1 MTRVTME
8 QSPGGWQTYF
18 RLKDV
23 GRYLQDSFFRIRR
36 LDANETLGPEGWKS
50 EDISNEAPQY
60 LEDRDLLLEIDS
72 RLINYF
78 ETGRPIEIHVAELNL
93 SERVLPPQLDPVPA
107 SRNVGP
113 REGTRIPF
121 QKSPLRQQEPASQRP
136 GGSAARGGR
145 SSVVQADTSSLDDDD
160 VERTKLQG
168 HLAGHEPEPR
178 AERGASSSDRDDRGS
193 DGLTRVMPDDS
204 RRAEDA
210 DGHTAIVS
218 AEDRDPDE
226 SRGDDPTLE
235 DEDEADGSSE
245 QIPDEQSES
254 NNVPEP
260 RKRRAWARTLA
271 AVGVGLVIGFFSK
284 YIYEEY
290 FPDAIFGA
298 RPTGGQVDRDR
309 ARVLTDAFAPLA
321 NDLKQVAAKSPL
333 GVSPDTVV
341 TRMQVDR
348 GTSFYNYGAKKANEG
363 NKPEAVYWYKQSLKT
378 CNFDAITF
386 LGDAYLSGEGVQRD
400 TRTGFQLMR
409 LSAALGSEQART
421 YIIELLRGGSVP
433 NAPRGLSQA
442 YEQQS
447 N

>member
-36 LDANETLGPEGWKS
+36 LDANETLGPEGWKN

-60 LEDRDLLLEIDS
+60 LEGRDLLLEIDS

-78 ETGRPIEIHVAELNL
+78 ETGRAIEIHVAELNL
-93 SERVLPPQLDPVPA
+93 SERVLPPQLDPVPN

-121 QKSPLRQQEPASQRP
+121 QKSPPREQGSPSQRP
-136 GGSAARGGR
+136 GGPAARGAR
-145 SSVVQADTSSLDDDD
+145 SSVAQTDTSFDDD
-160 VERTKLQG
+160 ERTKLQG
-168 HLAGHEPEPR
+168 HLAGSEPEPR
-178 AERGASSSDRDDRGS
+178 AERHASSSDRDDRGS
-193 DGLTRVMPDDS
+193 DGLTREVPDDS
-204 RRAEDA
+204 HRGDDT

-218 AEDRDPDE
+218 EEDRDQDE
-226 SRGDDPTLE
+226 LRGDDPTVLE
-235 DEDEADGSSE
+235 DEDEVDGSSE
-245 QIPDEQSES
+245 QIVDEQSQS
-254 NNVPEP
+254 NNLPEP
-260 RKRRAWARTLA
+260 KKRRAWARTLV

-290 FPDAIFGA
+290 FPDAMFGE
-298 RPTGGQVDRDR
+298 RPASGQVDRER

-321 NDLKQVAAKSPL
+321 GDLKQVAAKSPQ
-333 GVSPDTVV
+333 GVSPETIV
-341 TRMQVDR
+341 TRMVINP
-348 GTSFYNYGAKKANEG
+348 GNSFYNYGAKKANEG

-378 CNFDAITF
+378 CNVDAITF
-386 LGDAYLSGEGVQRD
+386 LGDAYLSGEGIQRD

-421 YIIELLRGGSVP
+421 YIVELLRGGSIP
-433 NAPRGLSQA
+433 NAPRSMSQA